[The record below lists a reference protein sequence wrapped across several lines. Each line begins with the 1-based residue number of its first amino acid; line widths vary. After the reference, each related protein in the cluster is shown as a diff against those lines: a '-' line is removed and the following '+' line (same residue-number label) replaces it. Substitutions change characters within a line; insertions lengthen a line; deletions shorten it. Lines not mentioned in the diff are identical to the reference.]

1 MPRLFVGIDAGD
13 AVREALGGLM
23 PRLRA
28 LSPRSKWVP
37 VENLHLTV
45 VFLGSVE
52 DGRVGEY
59 IAAMDRAGEGHR
71 PLTFRLGGAGAF
83 GARSRPRVLWAG
95 VAGPEGALEALRAL
109 HADVER
115 AFEGLGH
122 PPETRTYSPHLTLAR
137 ARDMR
142 GDHELAA
149 CVPVLE
155 EALSPSG
162 GAAAGVPLPV
172 TELVLFQS
180 HTGPGGARYEP
191 LHRSVLDPL
200 P

>member
-13 AVREALGGLM
+13 AVRRAVDEVL

-45 VFLGSVE
+45 VFLGSVD
-52 DGRVGEY
+52 DGRVSES
-59 IAAMDRAGEGHR
+59 IAALDRAVEGHAAR
-71 PLTFRLGGAGAF
+71 TFRLEGGGTF
-83 GARSRPRVLWAG
+83 GARARPRVLWAG
-95 VAGPEGALEALRAL
+95 VAGREGALEALRAL

-122 PPETRTYSPHLTLAR
+122 APETRTYSPHLTLAR

-142 GDHELAA
+142 GDRELAA

-155 EALSPSG
+155 EALP
-162 GAAAGVPLPV
+162 GAGADAAGVPLPV

-191 LHRSVLDPL
+191 LHRSVLGRL